1 MDGGRELLLS
11 ENIWGTEIWLNI
23 LSEEEKTGHLDPV
36 GNILFLY
43 FREAAVERS
52 GCLVAATMAIGGGE
66 VLPQTLAGW
75 SHSRWMACLTGNHW
89 IGFMMVIQFNVF

>member
-36 GNILFLY
+36 ELHLK
-43 FREAAVERS
+43 
-52 GCLVAATMAIGGGE
+52 
-66 VLPQTLAGW
+66 
-75 SHSRWMACLTGNHW
+75 
-89 IGFMMVIQFNVF
+89 VIYNFFISEKRQLKDQDVSWRR

>member
-11 ENIWGTEIWLNI
+11 ENVWGTEIWLNI
-23 LSEEEKTGHLDPV
+23 LSEEEKTGHLDL

-52 GCLVAATMAIGGGE
+52 GCLVAVMMATGGGE
-66 VLPQTLAGW
+66 VLPLTLAGW

-89 IGFMMVIQFNVF
+89 IGFIVVIQFNVF